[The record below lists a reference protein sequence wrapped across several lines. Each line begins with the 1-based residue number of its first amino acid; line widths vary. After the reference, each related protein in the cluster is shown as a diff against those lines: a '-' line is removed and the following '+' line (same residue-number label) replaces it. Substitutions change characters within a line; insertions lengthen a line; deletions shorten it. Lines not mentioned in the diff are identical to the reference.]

1 MSLGKQPSAGEQPLS
16 FWEDT
21 MDLEEL
27 LFDVQD
33 CVQRYRHGQL
43 AALEAA
49 IDAGQLLAIA
59 REKCIRGDWLPWLE
73 KVGLNR
79 MTTNLWMRLART
91 GLTPLEVQKVG
102 GIRAALEAS
111 TREALA
117 DSPDA
122 LQGIQQR
129 VGTNKRKYYDSLTEL
144 GRAKRELA
152 ASSREE
158 EG

>member
-1 MSLGKQPSAGEQPLS
+1 
-16 FWEDT
+16 

-33 CVQRYRHGQL
+33 CVRRYRHGQL

-59 REKCIRGDWLPWLE
+59 RAKCLRGDWLPWLE

-79 MTTNLWMRLART
+79 MTANLWMRLANTR
-91 GLTPLEVQKVG
+91 LTPLEVQKAG

-111 TREALA
+111 SREALA

-129 VGTNKRKYYDSLTEL
+129 VGTNKRRYYDSLTEL

-152 ASSREE
+152 Q
-158 EG
+158 GG